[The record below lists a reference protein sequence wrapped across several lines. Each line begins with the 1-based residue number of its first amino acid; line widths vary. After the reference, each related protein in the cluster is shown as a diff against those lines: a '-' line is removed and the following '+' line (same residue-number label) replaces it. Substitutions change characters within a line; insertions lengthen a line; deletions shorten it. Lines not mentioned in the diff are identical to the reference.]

1 MEQDS
6 SLATSAVEEPS
17 AAVLA
22 KCSRAMRWNIAEA
35 CWVWVDE
42 TRRRWDAR
50 PTISVVLG
58 AAVRQYGAK
67 PVAKKLEVAP
77 QTVLAIIA
85 GTALMMSSYTVG
97 HRLGQLRDLTE
108 ELEAP

>member
-6 SLATSAVEEPS
+6 SRASVVEEPNDR
-17 AAVLA
+17 ALA
-22 KCSRAMRWNIAEA
+22 KCSRAMRWEVADL
-35 CWVWVDE
+35 CWVWADA
-42 TRRRWDAR
+42 TRRRWDVR
-50 PTISVVLG
+50 PTLPVVLG
-58 AAVRQYGAK
+58 AAVRQFGAK

-85 GTALMMSSYTVG
+85 GNALMMSSYTVG
-97 HRLGQLRDLTE
+97 HRLGQLRDLAE